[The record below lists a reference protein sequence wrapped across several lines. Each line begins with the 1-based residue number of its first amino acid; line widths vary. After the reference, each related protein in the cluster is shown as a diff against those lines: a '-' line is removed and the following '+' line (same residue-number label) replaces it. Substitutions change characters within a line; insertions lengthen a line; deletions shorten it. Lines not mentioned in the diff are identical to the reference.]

1 LEEGKEEQDNMNII
15 EEYKKVSMCGS
26 GNIIRRYPVAFYPQL
41 TADDYN
47 LGYIIRYFVKLKSNK
62 DSSIIEVDEGGY
74 KFLSENIGVGRSFYQ
89 SISLRWK
96 ITGKREDVIIGNT
109 KTVESRELLM
119 SGISLKLGN
128 RLQFWKDL

>member
-1 LEEGKEEQDNMNII
+1 MSIAD
-15 EEYKKVSMCGS
+15 EYRKVAQRGT
-26 GNIIRRYPVAFYPQL
+26 GNVIRKYPVVYFPQL
-41 TADDYN
+41 TTDDYH

-62 DSSIIEVDEGGY
+62 NSVITEVNEKEY
-74 KFLSENIGVGRSFYQ
+74 NKFSAENVVTGKSFFQ

-96 ITGKREDVIIGNT
+96 IIGKRDDVIMGNT

-119 SGISLKLGN
+119 SGISLMLGN